1 MGGKRRALGRAS
13 EDDDKSLGLRLVVNH
28 FCLRSSSLASG
39 SLTFSQGLWTLGY
52 SRTLGV
58 KQRPRECPRP
68 GLRARVTKVRP
79 KSFSL
84 GLCAHRPALA
94 GERKSGMDTHAQT
107 QHESCFLG
115 FVVWAWGSV
124 HSWSW
129 SWTRLC
135 GRVRLGFRP
144 SQLQLKEKERRLP
157 THASGTFDERQI
169 ECWAWVGGCPF
180 PFIRL
185 WANGLSGGVC

>member
-52 SRTLGV
+52 SRTLDV

-84 GLCAHRPALA
+84 GLCAHRPARATTNSLRSMETVSRLVTPLA
-94 GERKSGMDTHAQT
+94 PSG
-107 QHESCFLG
+107 SL
-115 FVVWAWGSV
+115 
-124 HSWSW
+124 WSA
-129 SWTRLC
+129 
-135 GRVRLGFRP
+135 V
-144 SQLQLKEKERRLP
+144 
-157 THASGTFDERQI
+157 
-169 ECWAWVGGCPF
+169 
-180 PFIRL
+180 
-185 WANGLSGGVC
+185 